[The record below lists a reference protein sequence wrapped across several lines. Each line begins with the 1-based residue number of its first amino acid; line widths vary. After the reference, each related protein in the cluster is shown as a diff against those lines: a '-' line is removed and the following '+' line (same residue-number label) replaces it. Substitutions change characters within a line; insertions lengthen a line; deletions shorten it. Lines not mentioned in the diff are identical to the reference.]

1 MKKKQT
7 NSLKNCNKIVD
18 LGNGI
23 YINYD
28 VYISDFDVTQKIKF
42 SITKIIVLTMY
53 NSCYN

>member
-1 MKKKQT
+1 MKKKLT

-28 VYISDFDVTQKIKF
+28 VYISDFDVTQK
-42 SITKIIVLTMY
+42 
-53 NSCYN
+53 N